1 MKTMKFILALL
12 MVGITMTVSAQSAAD
27 RLAQRAQVMKANK
40 KLQDVKVS
48 KESRKLVKQLKKE
61 GWKVAPG
68 ALSMEQQFERSAL
81 LQNQFEEDL
90 ITPKYVWGDAQSQG
104 STYDAAKLQALELA
118 RANLIASL
126 ETNITRLTENSV
138 DNQQLANGEAVSITK
153 MLSTSKSIV
162 SSRLGQTTNVVEVY
176 RELANG
182 NYIVRV
188 VVFYSMDK
196 ARDIA
201 LDAVREQMAKD
212 RK

>member
-1 MKTMKFILALL
+1 MFGVTHNHK
-12 MVGITMTVSAQSAAD
+12 
-27 RLAQRAQVMKANK
+27 
-40 KLQDVKVS
+40 
-48 KESRKLVKQLKKE
+48 
-61 GWKVAPG
+61 
-68 ALSMEQQFERSAL
+68 
-81 LQNQFEEDL
+81 
-90 ITPKYVWGDAQSQG
+90 
-104 STYDAAKLQALELA
+104 ALELA
-118 RANLIASL
+118 RANLSASL

-138 DNQQLANGEAVSITK
+138 DNQQLANGEAVSVAK

-176 RELANG
+176 RELGNG

-201 LDAVREQMAKD
+201 LDAVREQMAKE